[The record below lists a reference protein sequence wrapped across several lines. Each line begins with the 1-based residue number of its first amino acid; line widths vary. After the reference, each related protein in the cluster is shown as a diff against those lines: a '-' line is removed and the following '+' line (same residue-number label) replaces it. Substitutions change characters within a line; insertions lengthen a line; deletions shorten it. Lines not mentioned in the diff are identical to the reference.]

1 MGNDPRMNC
10 GKIVATING
19 AVRSFIQNDYEKLSN
34 LPSINNVTLTGNLA
48 LKDLGISEIIFDYS
62 NQLPDIGDDKC
73 LYIATKEN
81 KIYIWNE
88 DKKKYSIIGSDY
100 NEIDIID
107 GGGAVDV

>member
-10 GKIVATING
+10 GKIFATING
-19 AVRSFIQNDYEKLSN
+19 VVRDFVQNDYEKLSN
-34 LPSINNVTLTGNLA
+34 LPSINNVTLTGNLT

-62 NQLPDIGDDKC
+62 NQLPDIGDSKC

-88 DKKKYSIIGSDY
+88 DKKEYNIVGSDY

-107 GGGAVDV
+107 GGGAIDA

>member
-10 GKIVATING
+10 GKIFATING
-19 AVRSFIQNDYEKLSN
+19 VVRDFVQNDYEKLSN

-73 LYIATKEN
+73 LYIDKM
-81 KIYIWNE
+81 KIIKNLIKGE
-88 DKKKYSIIGSDY
+88 G
-100 NEIDIID
+100 
-107 GGGAVDV
+107 